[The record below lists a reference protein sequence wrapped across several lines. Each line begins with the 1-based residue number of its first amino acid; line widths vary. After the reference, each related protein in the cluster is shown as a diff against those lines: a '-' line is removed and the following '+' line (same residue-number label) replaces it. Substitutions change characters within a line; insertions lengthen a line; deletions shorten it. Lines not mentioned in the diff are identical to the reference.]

1 MTRRNWFTKLFS
13 AGVATT
19 MNPDL
24 PQDKK
29 LPMRDHEWYPKS
41 RERQQYYLPYQTFL
55 PDPDLE

>member
-1 MTRRNWFTKLFS
+1 
-13 AGVATT
+13 